1 MSGAGEFELIASLAS
16 RLDDAPDGLGIGD
29 DAAAW
34 PVTPGSL
41 VVATTDMLV
50 EGVHFRLDWTSP
62 RDLGWKALAVSLS
75 DLAAMGA
82 TPGRALVSVALLPEQ
97 AALIEE
103 MYEGLSE
110 LARLTGTHVVGGDT
124 VRTSGPL
131 IVNVALLGEADSG
144 RLLRRDAATPGD
156 LLVLTGAVG
165 ASAAGLALLLEG
177 DRDRLSRPDAATL
190 LAAHHR
196 PSPRLAA
203 GSAIAALGLRCAIDV
218 SDGVASEAWHLARSS
233 GVAITLDTD
242 RLPLDPAA
250 VAMLGEAAARRLAV
264 SGGEDYQLL
273 FTVPEARLD
282 DVVAALGDGDRPAVV
297 GRVTE
302 LRPGGA
308 VSLLAGGRVVEPDG
322 TGYAAF

>member
-1 MSGAGEFELIASLAS
+1 MSAAGEFELIASLAS
-16 RLDDAPDGLGIGD
+16 RLDAAPDGLGIGD

-34 PVTPGSL
+34 RAGPGAL

-82 TPGRALVSVALLPEQ
+82 TPGRALVSVALLPAQ
-97 AALIEE
+97 TALVEE

-110 LARLTGTHVVGGDT
+110 LARLSGTRVVGGDT

-131 IVNVALLGEADSG
+131 VVNVALLGEAEPG
-144 RLLRRDAATPGD
+144 RLLRRDGARPGD

-165 ASAAGLALLLEG
+165 ASAAGLTLLLEG
-177 DRDRLSRPDAATL
+177 DRERLARPEAATL

-196 PSPRLAA
+196 PNPRLAA
-203 GSAIAALGLRCAIDV
+203 GRAIAALGLGCAIDI
-218 SDGVASEAWHLARSS
+218 SDGVASEAWSLARAS
-233 GVAITLDTD
+233 GVAVRLDTD
-242 RLPLDPAA
+242 RLPLTAAA
-250 VAMLGEAAARRLAV
+250 VALLGEAKARRLAV

-273 FTVPEARLD
+273 FAVPEARLAE
-282 DVVAALGDGDRPAVV
+282 VEAALGDEDRPTVV
-297 GRVTE
+297 GRVTGF
-302 LRPGGA
+302 RPGGLVELMA
-308 VSLLAGGRVVEPDG
+308 SGRIVEPG
-322 TGYAAF
+322 QPGYVAF